1 MDLKSIG
8 KKIKEQ
14 RIRKNI
20 SQEKLAELIDV
31 TPSYISNL
39 ESGNRIA
46 SLHTML
52 EIVNKLE
59 LSFDYLMLDDL
70 TINSNEMK
78 IDKNLIE
85 FKNILA
91 EINDKGLI
99 REYIVYCK
107 SLAESMIEIKK
118 ISQNRTS

>member
-31 TPSYISNL
+31 TPSYISKL

-59 LSFDYLMLDDL
+59 LSFDYLQCFLC
-70 TINSNEMK
+70 
-78 IDKNLIE
+78 
-85 FKNILA
+85 ILLVA
-91 EINDKGLI
+91 GD
-99 REYIVYCK
+99 
-107 SLAESMIEIKK
+107 
-118 ISQNRTS
+118 RTVAYF

>member
-1 MDLKSIG
+1 MDLKSIV

-59 LSFDYLMLDDL
+59 LSIDYLMLDDL

-85 FKNILA
+85 FKDILA

>member
-39 ESGNRIA
+39 ESGDRIA

-59 LSFDYLMLDDL
+59 LSIDYLMLDDL

-78 IDKNLIE
+78 IDKKLNE